1 MKPLAGQRVIDLTQ
15 NVAGPYCTQV
25 LADLGAEVIKIE
37 RPGSGDDTRHW
48 TPQVAP
54 GLSPTYATFNRGKQ
68 SLALDLDHPK
78 GQDLLRQLLRP
89 GDVVV
94 HSLKPG
100 SAEQRGLGYDDL
112 APRCEGLI
120 YCAISA
126 FGNVGP
132 LAALPGYDPLI
143 QAFAGVMSVNGH
155 DGEAPARVGVSLI
168 DMGTGLWSVI
178 GILAALGLRK
188 DTGAGMRVDTSLLE
202 TGLAWMTNPI
212 ANFSA
217 TGKLPVRMGSATA
230 MLAPYE
236 VFQTADAHAF
246 IGCGADRM
254 FQKMTAALDCAGF
267 ASDPRFASNAARVTH
282 RHALHAALEEITR
295 SLSTESL
302 VDRLR
307 AAGVPVSSVNN
318 LAQVLQEPQVKA
330 LGLCETLALDI
341 AGTDVSPPL
350 QAMGLPIRFDGERQF
365 NAHVSARVGQDS
377 QAVLAAVGLTPQD
390 IDALAAEGAV
400 QI

>member
-68 SLALDLDHPK
+68 SLALDLDHQK
-78 GQDLLRQLLRP
+78 GQDLLRRLLRP
-89 GDVVV
+89 GDIVV

-112 APRCEGLI
+112 APKCEGLI

-126 FGNVGP
+126 FGNLGP

-155 DGEAPARVGVSLI
+155 DGEAPARVGVSLV

-217 TGKLPVRMGSATA
+217 SGKLPVRMGSATA

-254 FQKMTAALDCAGF
+254 FQKMTAALGCAGF
-267 ASDPRFASNAARVTH
+267 ASDPRFASNAARVAN

-295 SLSTESL
+295 SLSTASV

-330 LGLCETLALDI
+330 LGLCETLALDT
-341 AGTDVSPPL
+341 AGTGDVQPL

-365 NAHVSARVGQDS
+365 NAHVSVGVGQDS
-377 QAVLAAVGLTPQD
+377 RTVLAAMGLTPQD